1 MRLIRFGRQGRE
13 KPGVLLDGKRRDLS
27 AHFQDWN
34 STFFAE
40 SGLEKL
46 SAFLKT
52 DEARRIP
59 EVSEGDRWGS
69 PVARPG
75 KIVCVGLNFSD
86 HAKESGMPVPT
97 EPVLFL
103 KATNTVVGPFD
114 DILVPRNSN
123 KTDWEVELG
132 LIITR
137 EARYLDSVADAA
149 ACIAGYCISHD
160 VSEREFQLE
169 RGGQWSKGKSCDT
182 FNPLGPWLITSDELP
197 DVSKLRM
204 KLTVN
209 GQLRQNGSTETMIFP
224 PAQIVHYISQF
235 MTLEPG
241 DLVSTGTPPGVG
253 LGMKPPR
260 YLRHG
265 DTVELEIQHLGKQR
279 QSCRQV

>member
-1 MRLIRFGRQGRE
+1 MRLIRFGRQGTE
-13 KPGVLLDGKRRDLS
+13 KPGVLLDGGRKDLS
-27 AHFQDWN
+27 AYFQDWH

-46 SAFLKT
+46 SALLKT
-52 DEARRIP
+52 DEARRLP

-114 DILVPRNSN
+114 DILIPRSSN

-132 LIITR
+132 LIIAR
-137 EARYLDSVADAA
+137 EARYLNSVRDAA

-182 FNPLGPWLITSDELP
+182 FNPLGPWLTTSDELA

-204 KLTVN
+204 RLTVN
-209 GQLRQNGSTETMIFP
+209 GQLMQNGSTETMIFS
-224 PAQIVHYISQF
+224 PAQLVHYISQF

-241 DLVSTGTPPGVG
+241 DLISTGTPPGVG

-260 YLRHG
+260 YLKRG
-265 DTVELEIQHLGKQR
+265 DIVELEIQHLGKQR
-279 QSCRQV
+279 QSCR

>member
-13 KPGVLLDGKRRDLS
+13 KPGVLLDGKRKDLS
-27 AHFQDWN
+27 AYFQDWN

-40 SGLEKL
+40 SGLERL
-46 SAFLKT
+46 STLLKT
-52 DEARRIP
+52 DEARRLP
-59 EVSEGDRWGS
+59 EVSELDRWGA

-114 DILVPRNSN
+114 DILIPRNSN

-132 LIITR
+132 LIIAR
-137 EARYLDSVADAA
+137 EARYLNSVGYAT

-182 FNPLGPWLITSDELP
+182 FNPLGPWLTTSDELA

-204 KLTVN
+204 TLMVN
-209 GQLRQNGSTETMIFP
+209 GQLMQNGSTETMIFS
-224 PAQIVHYISQF
+224 PAQLVHYISQF

-241 DLVSTGTPPGVG
+241 DLISTGTPPGVG
-253 LGMKPPR
+253 LGLKPPC
-260 YLRHG
+260 YLRRG
-265 DTVELEIQHLGKQR
+265 DIVELEIQHLGKQR